1 MFTDDSLMIRFYSF
15 EQRILL
21 KSLKI
26 ISANNIKTKFLLE
39 IEENGSL
46 SFLDITITHENN
58 TFLTSV
64 YCKLTDSGIF
74 ANFESFIPDMHKRR
88 LIEILLHRISRLC
101 SRYENF
107 HQEIETLKSIFK
119 NNNYPKNFVNQCI
132 RKFLNKLFIKKDLNF
147 MVPERELMFVLPHL
161 GKLSLAGWPFHT
173 GNTGIYWTF
182 ILFILENILENGIFP
197 SIYWKN
203 SGILLF

>member
-1 MFTDDSLMIRFYSF
+1 M
-15 EQRILL
+15 L

-46 SFLDITITHENN
+46 SFRENN

-64 YCKLTDSGIF
+64 YCKLTVIDIF
-74 ANFESFIPDMHKRR
+74 ANFESFIPDMHKHR

-107 HQEIETLKSIFK
+107 HQEIETL
-119 NNNYPKNFVNQCI
+119 VNIQ
-132 RKFLNKLFIKKDLNF
+132 
-147 MVPERELMFVLPHL
+147 EQ
-161 GKLSLAGWPFHT
+161 
-173 GNTGIYWTF
+173 
-182 ILFILENILENGIFP
+182 
-197 SIYWKN
+197 
-203 SGILLF
+203 